1 MQDAIPLKKS
11 KRRFRLRNLLLA
23 FILLAATVGAGTA
36 TYLLVRGGDDSVRVI
51 IGVEITYPA
60 GWSEVP
66 LTADDTNAGLLL
78 KVDREKPEASFLART
93 VIATLATDFDINQL
107 AEETVAALN
116 PEVDNFTLL
125 GDSVSPVGA
134 FDSVLISYQ
143 QKGEGTSAPDYQV
156 FMAIVPTPNQ
166 TFYLTVRAEKKD
178 FRGIEDEGQA
188 IINAFATNVSASLQ

>member
-11 KRRFRLRNLLLA
+11 RFRLRNLLLA

-66 LTADDTNAGLLL
+66 LTTDDTNAGLLL

-116 PEVDNFTLL
+116 AEVDNFTLL
-125 GDSVSPVGA
+125 SDSVSKVGA
-134 FDSVLISYQ
+134 FDAVLISYL
-143 QKGEGTSAPDYQV
+143 QKGEGTSAPDYRV

-166 TFYLTVRAEKKD
+166 TFYLTTRAEKKD
-178 FRGIEDEGQA
+178 FSKVEDEGLA